1 MKIKKR
7 ENNAFFLSFFGYL
20 VYCVVACCGY
30 SKQQTTYAHRGLTG
44 PFLHILDDEFLMHCS
59 NIVVTTTVVVC
70 GLVLPLLWYFYGQKL
85 FPLGYNEAYLTF
97 TILERTS
104 NSVRR
109 DSLYVTFY
117 YGPNGLLHSDSSL
130 CIMVLHFE
138 NGPQWNISLKE
149 VLL

>member
-1 MKIKKR
+1 MYAYIMIILLLNLIQKTISKFYYENKKR

-104 NSVRR
+104 NSVRK
-109 DSLYVTFY
+109 DYF
-117 YGPNGLLHSDSSL
+117 
-130 CIMVLHFE
+130 M
-138 NGPQWNISLKE
+138 
-149 VLL
+149 